1 MDRSR
6 PFRRLLP
13 AVGILSAAGFAGC
26 ASAPAYRPVVTSQA
40 PSHPV
45 AAADPSADSALPP
58 ATPPPGPPSA
68 PPSTVPVAPV
78 MDAPPLSLMPAPPS
92 QSVSEPGASG
102 GPALAAPAPSGV
114 QPYLSAP
121 MGVLQTPLAAPPAPV
136 AAPTDNGPPLAAPQ
150 LPADA
155 APSAAASPSV
165 SVNIDAATGA
175 GSAPAAAPQKPQPAK
190 KSTSKKPADP
200 PLSPLARL
208 RQRFHSFVHPD
219 PKKDSEQKSALT
231 DPQGSATQIARPVSG
246 YRVPLPTAEVAV
258 KVSTPPVHGLY
269 ASDDVDNTRP
279 IVSDV
284 NTARVEPTPQQA
296 QEISQAPIRSAAAAT
311 KPAADTEIE
320 QWPYSAPATT
330 TAHPNPE
337 TADSTKDFTA
347 ISAEEY
353 RASVAKIEQASG
365 LTSTELSIRPATASP
380 PPAQPD
386 DSGPPQASFVV
397 GSAPPATAA
406 PPVAAPPA
414 EAICVAVPA
423 VAVRDPAEGE
433 KPTMIVIPQ
442 AAPRAP
448 VMVVI
453 PQASPR
459 PTADPPAQPAQS
471 SSPEGSHESAGAGAG
486 ESIRDL
492 SSSAPSSAAL
502 WSPPS
507 QRPAIEPISGS
518 SEVSVP
524 NVSPSSNS
532 GGSNPVDTSA
542 NAGPTFNGATFN
554 PGWTLPP
561 AIVQD
566 TRSAPGVVFAAPQYP
581 VYPQVTSGRYAQPA
595 WMRARLNSSGNASPN
610 GNAVQ
615 APAQPA
621 ATVLSPSLTAPQ
633 TLSSR

>member
-40 PSHPV
+40 PSRPV
-45 AAADPSADSALPP
+45 ATADSSADSSLAP
-58 ATPPPGPPSA
+58 ATPAPGPPSVPPPAA
-68 PPSTVPVAPV
+68 PAAPLP
-78 MDAPPLSLMPAPPS
+78 DAPPLSLMPAPPS

-121 MGVLQTPLAAPPAPV
+121 MGVLQTPLAAPPAP
-136 AAPTDNGPPLAAPQ
+136 AATPTDSGPPLPAGQ

-155 APSAAASPSV
+155 APSAPAAPSV

-175 GSAPAAAPQKPQPAK
+175 GAAPAAAPQKPQPGK

-208 RQRFHSFVHPD
+208 RKRFHSFVHPD
-219 PKKDSEQKSALT
+219 PKKDSEQKSALA
-231 DPQGSATQIARPVSG
+231 DPQGPATQVARPVSG

-284 NTARVEPTPQQA
+284 NTARVEPTPQQP
-296 QEISQAPIRSAAAAT
+296 QEISQAPITSAAAAT
-311 KPAADTEIE
+311 KPNADSEIE

-337 TADSTKDFTA
+337 AAGSTEDFTA

-353 RASVAKIEQASG
+353 RTGVAKIEHANG
-365 LTSTELSIRPATASP
+365 PTTTELSIQPATASP
-380 PPAQPD
+380 PPAPQQAQPD
-386 DSGPPQASFVV
+386 DSAPPQASFVV
-397 GSAPPATAA
+397 GSAGPATVA
-406 PPVAAPPA
+406 PAVVVSPVAVSPVAAPG
-414 EAICVAVPA
+414 
-423 VAVRDPAEGE
+423 PAEGE
-433 KPTMIVIPQ
+433 KPT
-442 AAPRAP
+442 
-448 VMVVI
+448 MVVI

-471 SSPEGSHESAGAGAG
+471 SSPEGSHESAGAGTG

-492 SSSAPSSAAL
+492 SSSAPSFAAL

-507 QRPAIEPISGS
+507 QRPAIEPISSS
-518 SEVSVP
+518 SEVSIA
-524 NVSPSSNS
+524 NAGPSSNS
-532 GGSNPVDTSA
+532 GGSNPVDMSA
-542 NAGPTFNGATFN
+542 NAGPTLNGATFN
-554 PGWTLPP
+554 AGWTLPP
-561 AIVQD
+561 AIAQD
-566 TRSAPGVVFAAPQYP
+566 TRSAPGVAFAAPQYP
-581 VYPQVTSGRYAQPA
+581 VYPQVTSGRYAQPV
-595 WMRARLNSSGNASPN
+595 WMRARVNSSGNVSPN

-621 ATVLSPSLTAPQ
+621 ATALSPALTAPQ